1 MANVIYNSAKVNLL
15 NGGVDLDT
23 DTIKVAL
30 VSSAY
35 TASAAHDFFD
45 DITNEVSATGY
56 TAGGQALASPAIAL
70 NGTTAEFDAA
80 DVTWSI
86 TGTVTARGAVVY
98 KDTGSAATSPLLF
111 YYDFG
116 TDETAEDGD
125 FTIQWSANGLATL
138 S

>member
-1 MANVIYNSAKVNLL
+1 MANLIYTSAKVNLI
-15 NGGVDLDT
+15 NGTIDLDT

-30 VSSAY
+30 VTSTY
-35 TASAAHDFFD
+35 VASAAHDFFD

-56 TAGGQALASPAIAL
+56 TAGGATLSTPSVVAD
-70 NGTTAEFDAA
+70 GTSAKFDAA
-80 DVTWSI
+80 DTVWSI

-98 KDTGSAATSPLLF
+98 KDTGTAATRPLLF